1 MEPFRILVDRKV
13 ASMNLAEFDSKEKRE
28 LVDTL
33 NQTVCIDGNSE
44 YVSKAI
50 RIYSKSVFDALND
63 GDLSIIKFYRNE
75 L

>member
-1 MEPFRILVDRKV
+1 MEPFRILVDRQVLKMKLV
-13 ASMNLAEFDSKEKRE
+13 EFERKEKME
-28 LVDTL
+28 LVDIL
-33 NQTVCIDGNSE
+33 NKIVLIDGNKE

-63 GDLSIIKFYRNE
+63 NDISNIRFYQNE